1 MESVSL
7 YDLGIFFLCWFLRF
21 CCTVGWTK
29 WYFFFVV
36 FFMLALSMFTLYLS
50 LCLCPDLSKASWY
63 GITDL
68 LKISSDGDND
78 ESQELIDSRSC
89 LKLVSTI
96 FYQFFIFSSNDSPSK
111 TEKSFLFHLKSSFRS
126 RDIQIFVFFPHP
138 FHFFQIQKDKW
149 KWDNSWFH
157 GLACINFQV

>member
-1 MESVSL
+1 MFFIQLIFTLFLLNNLRNLWWGGKCFFIWFRNIFPMLVFTFLL
-7 YDLGIFFLCWFLRF
+7 YSGLNQMIFLF
-21 CCTVGWTK
+21 CC
-29 WYFFFVV
+29 

-111 TEKSFLFHLKSSFRS
+111 TMKN
-126 RDIQIFVFFPHP
+126 VFYF
-138 FHFFQIQKDKW
+138 I
-149 KWDNSWFH
+149 
-157 GLACINFQV
+157 

>member
-1 MESVSL
+1 MNIFTEWIFFNRIKFFDRGYKYL
-7 YDLGIFFLCWFLRF
+7 FWIHDFNWKKKKKIFTEKNKIFIKIIHIFFL
-21 CCTVGWTK
+21 K
-29 WYFFFVV
+29 IYFFKWFCYIW
-36 FFMLALSMFTLYLS
+36 T
-50 LCLCPDLSKASWY
+50 
-63 GITDL
+63 
-68 LKISSDGDND
+68 
-78 ESQELIDSRSC
+78 
-89 LKLVSTI
+89 TI
-96 FYQFFIFSSNDSPSK
+96 NDSPSK